1 MKDSKIIAK
10 QLLTDL
16 GSDVLSDGKSVAED
30 IRVMAEESESF
41 ENAVFEV
48 GVMKIAK
55 IAQNFAVWVGT
66 RQIKQQYV

>member
-55 IAQNFAVWVGT
+55 DCAKLCSMVGT

>member
-48 GVMKIAK
+48 
-55 IAQNFAVWVGT
+55 
-66 RQIKQQYV
+66 

>member
-16 GSDVLSDGKSVAED
+16 GSDVLSDGKAVAED

-55 IAQNFAVWVGT
+55 D
-66 RQIKQQYV
+66 